1 MHQNLMLNIRELK
14 QKGDIYK
21 NTIYSNRIKLLIIG
35 IFLAGLWLGTMLVIK
50 NGYINNFIKNGINY
64 LINSDYIKTLKVIA
78 VLNSGAILVVFISGF
93 SACGLVTSIGL
104 PCVYGIICGAANSYI
119 YSNYKLNGVF
129 FTLIIIIPFA
139 VVTTLLITAL
149 SDSAVNLTKKV
160 MKSLAFGEAGKRGEV
175 KLYFY
180 TGGIVIIVECV
191 SALLQSFLI
200 TKIGLLILNL

>member
-1 MHQNLMLNIRELK
+1 MSQNIMLNIRELK

-35 IFLAGLWLGTMLVIK
+35 IFLIGLWLGTILSIK
-50 NGYINNFIKNGINY
+50 NSYVSEFVKNSLNY
-64 LINSDYIKTLKVIA
+64 LINSDYIKSLKVLA
-78 VLNSGAILVVFISGF
+78 LVKSGAILAVFISGF

-104 PCVYGIICGAANSYI
+104 PCVYGIVFGAVNSYI

-139 VVTTLLITAL
+139 VVTALLITAL
-149 SDSAVNLTKKV
+149 SDNAVNLTKKV
-160 MKSLAFGEAGKRGEV
+160 MKSLAFGEAGKRGEA

-180 TGGIVIIVECV
+180 TGLIVTAVECV
-191 SALLQSFLI
+191 LTLLQSFLLSK
-200 TKIGLLILNL
+200 TGLLILNL